1 MRILCTNDD
10 GIHATGLAVL
20 EEIARAFSD
29 DVWVIAPESEQ
40 SGASRALTLSAPI
53 RVRQAGEKRFAISGT
68 PTDCV
73 LLGVEHLIEGPAP
86 DLVLS
91 GVNRGQNIA
100 EDVTFSGTI
109 AGAMQGMQLGIPAIA
124 LSQARGFRGEEA
136 PIPWETAAAFG
147 PGVVGQLLK
156 HGWPKDVLININFPD
171 LPPDQ
176 VGEVETTVQGV
187 RDQHIIYADKRTD
200 LRGGSYF
207 WLGFHGKLS
216 NPPQGTDL
224 RAIYDGRISVTP
236 LHVDLTHMETVHRL
250 KGVLGGAPPKAD
262 RA

>member
-20 EEIARAFSD
+20 ERIARTFTD

-40 SGASRALTLSAPI
+40 SGASRALTLTAPI
-53 RVRQAGEKRFAISGT
+53 RARKAGPKRFAISGT

-73 LLGVEHLIEGPAP
+73 LLGIEHLIEEGLP

-91 GVNRGQNIA
+91 GVNRGQNLA

-136 PIPWETAAAFG
+136 AIPWDTAETFG
-147 PGVVGQLLK
+147 PGSVGALLK
-156 HGWPKDVLININFPD
+156 NGWPNDVLINVNFPD
-171 LPPDQ
+171 LPPDE
-176 VGEVETTVQGV
+176 VKAVETTFQGR
-187 RDQHIIYADKRTD
+187 RDQHIVYADKRTD
-200 LRGGSYF
+200 LRGGAYF
-207 WLGFHGKLS
+207 WLGFRGKLS
-216 NPPQGTDL
+216 NPPVGSDL
-224 RAIYDGRISVTP
+224 RAIYEGRISVTP
-236 LHVDLTHMETVHRL
+236 LHIDLTHMTTLHDL
-250 KGVLGGAPPKAD
+250 KGVLGGAPP